1 MKLKKKIGNIVR
13 IKSTE
18 WYNTNNIKGFIESED
33 FDFNFSMQQY
43 CGKEAKIVA
52 IDNAYILDI
61 DNGNNWWADWM
72 FN

>member
-18 WYNTNNIKGFIESED
+18 SED

-43 CGKEAKIVA
+43 CE
-52 IDNAYILDI
+52 L
-61 DNGNNWWADWM
+61 
-72 FN
+72 